1 MEYGTMPTVAQYY
14 KDFIDAKVDLIKE
27 PKQCCPFHK
36 EKTPSFSY
44 MPQRGVWSCFGAC
57 KVRGADVIKK
67 MCIRDRQCTM
77 RAMIGLYVL
86 KEAYSTAEV
95 NVYGKRYT
103 FELRKFAVPNKADFV
118 TVHRTISKAIGE
130 ITGNNPVVWEN
141 LNAILVEIQQDEWK
155 FVE

>member
-57 KVRGADVIKK
+57 KVRGADVVK
-67 MCIRDRQCTM
+67 MHQMKFHLNTREEAEESLRSLYKCPKREETRLIEKRVVINESDVEYQSLVNRCILLADTPEKWVELDELMTYYPPEILDLQDLITRW
-77 RAMIGLYVL
+77 GYV
-86 KEAYSTAEV
+86 
-95 NVYGKRYT
+95 
-103 FELRKFAVPNKADFV
+103 
-118 TVHRTISKAIGE
+118 
-130 ITGNNPVVWEN
+130 
-141 LNAILVEIQQDEWK
+141 
-155 FVE
+155 

>member
-57 KVRGADVIKK
+57 KVRGADVIKMHQMK
-67 MCIRDRQCTM
+67 FHLNTREEAEESLRSLYKCPKKEETRLIEKRVVINESDVEYQSLVNRCIMLVNTPEKWVELDELMTYYPPEILDLQDLITRW
-77 RAMIGLYVL
+77 GYV
-86 KEAYSTAEV
+86 
-95 NVYGKRYT
+95 
-103 FELRKFAVPNKADFV
+103 
-118 TVHRTISKAIGE
+118 
-130 ITGNNPVVWEN
+130 
-141 LNAILVEIQQDEWK
+141 
-155 FVE
+155 

>member
-57 KVRGADVIKK
+57 KVRGADVIKMHQMK
-67 MCIRDRQCTM
+67 FHLNTREEAEESLRSLYKCPKKEETRLIEKRVVINESDVEYQSLVNRCIMLDNTPEKWVELDELMTYYPPEILDLQDLITRW
-77 RAMIGLYVL
+77 GYV
-86 KEAYSTAEV
+86 
-95 NVYGKRYT
+95 
-103 FELRKFAVPNKADFV
+103 
-118 TVHRTISKAIGE
+118 
-130 ITGNNPVVWEN
+130 
-141 LNAILVEIQQDEWK
+141 
-155 FVE
+155 

>member
-57 KVRGADVIKK
+57 KVRGADVIKMHQMK
-67 MCIRDRQCTM
+67 FHLNTREEAEESLRSLYKCPKREETRLIEKRVIINESDVEYQSLVNRCIMLANTPEKWVELDELMTYYPPEILDLQDLITRW
-77 RAMIGLYVL
+77 GYV
-86 KEAYSTAEV
+86 
-95 NVYGKRYT
+95 
-103 FELRKFAVPNKADFV
+103 
-118 TVHRTISKAIGE
+118 
-130 ITGNNPVVWEN
+130 
-141 LNAILVEIQQDEWK
+141 
-155 FVE
+155 

>member
-57 KVRGADVIKK
+57 KVRGADVIKMHQMK
-67 MCIRDRQCTM
+67 FHLNTREEAEESLRSLYKCPKREETRLIEKRVVINESDVEYQSLVNRCILLADTPEKWVELDELMTYYPQEILDLQDLITRW
-77 RAMIGLYVL
+77 GYV
-86 KEAYSTAEV
+86 
-95 NVYGKRYT
+95 
-103 FELRKFAVPNKADFV
+103 
-118 TVHRTISKAIGE
+118 
-130 ITGNNPVVWEN
+130 
-141 LNAILVEIQQDEWK
+141 
-155 FVE
+155 

>member
-57 KVRGADVIKK
+57 KVRGADVIKMHQMK
-67 MCIRDRQCTM
+67 FHLNTREEAEESLRSLYKCPKREETRLIEKRVIINESDVEYQSLVNRCIMLADTPEKWVELDELMTYYPPEILDLQDLITRW
-77 RAMIGLYVL
+77 GYV
-86 KEAYSTAEV
+86 
-95 NVYGKRYT
+95 
-103 FELRKFAVPNKADFV
+103 
-118 TVHRTISKAIGE
+118 
-130 ITGNNPVVWEN
+130 
-141 LNAILVEIQQDEWK
+141 
-155 FVE
+155 

>member
-57 KVRGADVIKK
+57 KVRGADVIKMHQMK
-67 MCIRDRQCTM
+67 FHLNTREEAEESLRS
-77 RAMIGLYVL
+77 LY
-86 KEAYSTAEV
+86 K
-95 NVYGKRYT
+95 
-103 FELRKFAVPNKADFV
+103 
-118 TVHRTISKAIGE
+118 
-130 ITGNNPVVWEN
+130 
-141 LNAILVEIQQDEWK
+141 
-155 FVE
+155 

>member
-57 KVRGADVIKK
+57 KVRGADVIKMHQMK
-67 MCIRDRQCTM
+67 FHLNTREEAEESLRSLYKCPKKEETRLIEKRVVINESDVEYQSLVNRCIMLANTPEKWVELDELMTYYPTEILDLQDLITRW
-77 RAMIGLYVL
+77 GYV
-86 KEAYSTAEV
+86 
-95 NVYGKRYT
+95 
-103 FELRKFAVPNKADFV
+103 
-118 TVHRTISKAIGE
+118 
-130 ITGNNPVVWEN
+130 
-141 LNAILVEIQQDEWK
+141 
-155 FVE
+155 

>member
-57 KVRGADVIKK
+57 KVRGADVIKMHQMK
-67 MCIRDRQCTM
+67 FHLNTREEAEESLRSLYKCPKKEEIRLIEKRVVINESDVEYQSLVNRCIMLANTPEKWVELDELMTYYPPEILDLQDLITRW
-77 RAMIGLYVL
+77 GYV
-86 KEAYSTAEV
+86 
-95 NVYGKRYT
+95 
-103 FELRKFAVPNKADFV
+103 
-118 TVHRTISKAIGE
+118 
-130 ITGNNPVVWEN
+130 
-141 LNAILVEIQQDEWK
+141 
-155 FVE
+155 

>member
-57 KVRGADVIKK
+57 KVRGADVIKMHQMK
-67 MCIRDRQCTM
+67 FHLNTREEAEESLRSLYKCPKREETRLIEKRVVINESDVEYQSLVNRCILLADTPEKWVELDELMTYYPPEILDLQDLITRW
-77 RAMIGLYVL
+77 GYV
-86 KEAYSTAEV
+86 
-95 NVYGKRYT
+95 
-103 FELRKFAVPNKADFV
+103 
-118 TVHRTISKAIGE
+118 
-130 ITGNNPVVWEN
+130 
-141 LNAILVEIQQDEWK
+141 
-155 FVE
+155 

>member
-57 KVRGADVIKK
+57 KVRGADVIKMHQMK
-67 MCIRDRQCTM
+67 FHLNTREEAEESLRSLYKCPKREETRLIEKRVVINESDVEYQSLVNRCIMLANTPEKWVELDELMTYYPPELLDLQDLITRW
-77 RAMIGLYVL
+77 GYV
-86 KEAYSTAEV
+86 
-95 NVYGKRYT
+95 
-103 FELRKFAVPNKADFV
+103 
-118 TVHRTISKAIGE
+118 
-130 ITGNNPVVWEN
+130 
-141 LNAILVEIQQDEWK
+141 
-155 FVE
+155 

>member
-57 KVRGADVIKK
+57 KVRGADVIKMHQMK
-67 MCIRDRQCTM
+67 FHLNTREEAEESLRSLYKCPKKEETRLTEKRVVINESDVEYQSLVNRCIMLANTPEKWVELDELMTYYPPEILDLQDLITRW
-77 RAMIGLYVL
+77 GYV
-86 KEAYSTAEV
+86 
-95 NVYGKRYT
+95 
-103 FELRKFAVPNKADFV
+103 
-118 TVHRTISKAIGE
+118 
-130 ITGNNPVVWEN
+130 
-141 LNAILVEIQQDEWK
+141 
-155 FVE
+155 

>member
-57 KVRGADVIKK
+57 KVRGADVIKMHQMK
-67 MCIRDRQCTM
+67 FHLNTREEAEESLRSLYKCPKKEETRLIEKRVVINESDVEYQSLVNRCIMLANTPEKWVELDELMTYYPPEILDLQDLITRW
-77 RAMIGLYVL
+77 GYV
-86 KEAYSTAEV
+86 
-95 NVYGKRYT
+95 
-103 FELRKFAVPNKADFV
+103 
-118 TVHRTISKAIGE
+118 
-130 ITGNNPVVWEN
+130 
-141 LNAILVEIQQDEWK
+141 
-155 FVE
+155 